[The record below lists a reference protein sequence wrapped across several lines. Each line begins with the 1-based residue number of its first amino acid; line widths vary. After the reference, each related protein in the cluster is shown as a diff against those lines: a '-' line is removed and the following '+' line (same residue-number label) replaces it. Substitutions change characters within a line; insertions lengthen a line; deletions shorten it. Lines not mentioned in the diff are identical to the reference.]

1 MSFLVQ
7 IPVEGGQLFVEA
19 DAAELPGDLDL
30 AAHLPGEVVAQAGQ
44 TLERSLDQLKPG
56 ITAMVRR
63 LKMMSPDA
71 VTVEFG
77 LVLGAEY
84 GIVVAKG
91 TGEVHF
97 TVTMS
102 WAQGTPGAG
111 DA

>member
-1 MSFLVQ
+1 MAFLVEV
-7 IPVEGGQLFVEA
+7 PVEGGQLFVEA
-19 DAAELPGDLDL
+19 GPAELPGDLEL
-30 AAHLPGEVVAQAGQ
+30 AARRPGEIVAHASQ
-44 TLERSLDQLKPG
+44 TLEQSLDQIKPG

-63 LKMMSPDA
+63 LKAMSPDA
-71 VTVEFG
+71 ITVEFG
-77 LVLGAEY
+77 LVVGAEY

-102 WAQGTPGAG
+102 WGKGDPGGG

>member
-1 MSFLVQ
+1 MSFLVEV
-7 IPVEGGQLFVEA
+7 PVEGGHLFVEA
-19 DAAELPGDLDL
+19 GAAELPGDLEL
-30 AAHLPGEVVAQAGQ
+30 AAHRPGEVVAQASQ

-71 VTVEFG
+71 ITVEFG
-77 LVLGAEY
+77 LLLGAEY

-102 WAQGTPGAG
+102 WGNATSGGG

>member
-1 MSFLVQ
+1 MSFLVEV
-7 IPVEGGQLFVEA
+7 PVEGGILFVEA
-19 DAAELPGDLDL
+19 GSAELPGDLEL
-30 AAHLPGEVVAQAGQ
+30 AARRPGEVVARASQ

-56 ITAMVRR
+56 IMAMVRR

-71 VTVEFG
+71 ITVEFG

-91 TGEVHF
+91 SGDVHF

-102 WAQGTPGAG
+102 WGKGTSEEG